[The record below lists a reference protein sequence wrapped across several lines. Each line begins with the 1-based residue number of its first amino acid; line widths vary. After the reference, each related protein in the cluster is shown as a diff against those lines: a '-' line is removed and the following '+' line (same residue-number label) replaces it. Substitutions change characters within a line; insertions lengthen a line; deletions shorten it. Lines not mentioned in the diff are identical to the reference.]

1 MRMKH
6 VEGTVRAVLPS
17 EPGSPLPFT
26 RMAFTPRSS
35 YFCNQW
41 GSQKSWDDNATTTLH
56 SCLVSGALSSPSPYS
71 STGKELKFFQGDARS
86 SSFSSLLA
94 MRAGNQ
100 WPGYFRSPEKVLL
113 DFTRSS
119 WANSKI
125 VFSLR
130 CAIRAVQTACAV
142 HDVARVHAWIEQH
155 CFCTKFCRGGNFNF
169 VGAQHHPTA

>member
-1 MRMKH
+1 MS
-6 VEGTVRAVLPS
+6 RAPCVPCCRLSREAHCRSPGWPS
-17 EPGSPLPFT
+17 LHAAHLFAINGAPKKAG
-26 RMAFTPRSS
+26 
-35 YFCNQW
+35 
-41 GSQKSWDDNATTTLH
+41 TTTLRQRCTPAWSREH
-56 SCLVSGALSSPSPYS
+56 YQALPPSPYS

-155 CFCTKFCRGGNFNF
+155 CFCTKF
-169 VGAQHHPTA
+169 VEAVISTL